1 MIKLNYKAAV
11 EAASGAIIGTLVIV
25 GVDKLIDWLTRYDS
39 QGFDKNGFDRDG
51 YDRYGF
57 NSAGY
62 NRDGYN
68 IDGFDRHGYD
78 EQGFDCEGFDHQG
91 YTSDGYN
98 RDGRDRRG
106 FNRAGFDADGFD
118 RYGCDAEGYYRN
130 GFDRNGYNRDGY
142 DRQGYGRD
150 FYSQAG
156 FDRAGRTAPQYVDL
170 MGRLYLRL
178 RDAQHQLD
186 IGEFRYAV
194 NDARLVMEEALR
206 LVVEHAGGTESSGD
220 CLLENL
226 KICENRGLLSVEA
239 TFIDRLHGVRH
250 ICNEVTHEL
259 DASDRL
265 THQKTF
271 FVIMQTRDLLKSAE
285 KTLCCA

>member
-1 MIKLNYKAAV
+1 MNLDSKMAFRMAGGVLGGVLLACGAKALY
-11 EAASGAIIGTLVIV
+11 ERLS
-25 GVDKLIDWLTRYDS
+25 RYNS
-39 QGFDKNGFDRDG
+39 QGFDQNGFDRDG
-51 YDRYGF
+51 YDCYGL
-57 NSAGY
+57 NSDGY
-62 NRDGYN
+62 NRDGYDV
-68 IDGFDRHGYD
+68 DGFDRHGYD

-91 YTSDGYN
+91 YTADGYN
-98 RDGRDRRG
+98 RDGWDRRG

-118 RYGCDAEGYYRN
+118 RYGCDAEGYNRN

-142 DRQGYGRD
+142 DRQGYGRN

-156 FDRAGRTAPQYVDL
+156 FDRAGRTAPQYIDL

-178 RDAQHQLD
+178 RDAQHQLN

-194 NDARLVMEEALR
+194 NDARLVMEEVLR

-239 TFIDRLHGVRH
+239 VFIDRLHGVRH

>member
-1 MIKLNYKAAV
+1 MMNLDSKMAFRM
-11 EAASGAIIGTLVIV
+11 ASGVLGGALLAWGAKALYER
-25 GVDKLIDWLTRYDS
+25 LSRYDS
-39 QGFDKNGFDRDG
+39 QGFDQNGFDRDG

-57 NSAGY
+57 NSDGY
-62 NRDGYN
+62 NRCGYDV
-68 IDGFDRHGYD
+68 DGFDRHGYD

-91 YTSDGYN
+91 FTADGYN
-98 RDGRDRRG
+98 RDGWDRRG

-118 RYGCDAEGYYRN
+118 CYGRDAEGYFRN

-142 DRQGYGRD
+142 DRQGYGRN

-156 FDRAGRTAPQYVDL
+156 FDRAGRTAPQYIDL

-178 RDAQHQLD
+178 RDAQHQLE
-186 IGEFRYAV
+186 IGEYRYAV

-239 TFIDRLHGVRH
+239 VFIDRLHGVRH